1 MSQSFDQRLHG
12 ELIGRQGS
20 RRSLNTPVLVL
31 DIGALERNI
40 AAMAKLAA
48 SKGVQLRPHAKT
60 HKSIDIAQRQ
70 IAAGA
75 VGQCCAKLGEAETLA
90 EGGIDG
96 LHITSPVV
104 SPGAITRLIALN
116 DRCERLSVVVDNPAN
131 VAALA
136 QAASLAQ
143 PLSVFID
150 IDPGIRRTGV
160 ASPEAAVALVRVIAA
175 TPNLAY
181 AGVQFYCGREQH
193 VESFAERQAAV
204 QERTIY
210 LQSVIAALVEAGSP
224 PAIVTGSGTGTH
236 RIDLELGVFTELQVG
251 SYVFMDDQYR
261 ACDLAGLGTE
271 ACPYETSLFVDA
283 RVVSANAKSL
293 VTVDAGF
300 KAFATEGEPPR
311 VAQGAPQGARFAFM
325 GDEHGAVIAP
335 DIGTQ
340 LVVSD
345 RVILSIPHCDPTVD
359 LYDNYHVVKDD
370 TLVGIWP
377 VNARGRSR

>member
-261 ACDLAGLGTE
+261 ACDLAGLGNE

-377 VNARGRSR
+377 VSARGRSR